1 MMNVYSIMLATQLSQ
16 QWECYNCKKKIEG
29 GMCETCGCTF
39 TEYLLSKNVKLS
51 DIGCRLR

>member
-1 MMNVYSIMLATQLSQ
+1 MLKSSRLRQN
-16 QWECYNCKKKIEG
+16 WDCYNCKKHVDG